1 MQADTIRVL
10 IVDDDPSIVRM
21 LAGFVN
27 QLALESVEAN
37 GAPEAL
43 RLASQEE
50 VHIAVVDN
58 HMPEM
63 EGIDLV
69 NALRRLNPDLE
80 VILITGD
87 FSPQFM
93 NQAIDQGAYD
103 CLWKPV
109 DFRQFQDSLRALR
122 ERVLSRTGS
131 RTGK

>member
-1 MQADTIRVL
+1 MLADKIRVL
-10 IVDDDPSIVRM
+10 IVDDDPRIVKM
-21 LAGFVN
+21 LARFVN
-27 QLALESVEAN
+27 ELGLESVEAN
-37 GAPEAL
+37 GPREAL
-43 RLASQEE
+43 LMASQGE

-69 NALRRLNPDLE
+69 KALRRLHPDLE

-87 FSPQFM
+87 FSPAFLD
-93 NQAIDQGAYD
+93 QAIDNGAFD

-109 DFRQFQDSLRALR
+109 DFRQLHDSLRALR
-122 ERVLSRTGS
+122 DRVTSRAGT